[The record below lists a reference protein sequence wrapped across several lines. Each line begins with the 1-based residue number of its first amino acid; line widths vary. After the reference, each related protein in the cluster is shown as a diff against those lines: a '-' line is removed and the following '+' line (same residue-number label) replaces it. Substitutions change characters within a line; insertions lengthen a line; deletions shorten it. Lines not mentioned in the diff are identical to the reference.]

1 MAAYKKIRQ
10 FLFPSVTPKVLLRI
24 LLVALAAYLFFGHI
38 CIPLRIKG
46 YSMEPLYR
54 NGSVNFCWRLK
65 YILSGPERHDV
76 VLVSFAGK
84 NVMLLKRVVALE
96 GETVEF
102 RDGKL
107 FVDGIELDEPYARYP
122 CNWDLSPRQVKRG
135 FVYVV
140 GDNRNVP
147 MEQHNFG
154 QASLERILGAPLW

>member
-1 MAAYKKIRQ
+1 M
-10 FLFPSVTPKVLLRI
+10 
-24 LLVALAAYLFFGHI
+24 
-38 CIPLRIKG
+38 
-46 YSMEPLYR
+46 
-54 NGSVNFCWRLK
+54 
-65 YILSGPERHDV
+65 
-76 VLVSFAGK
+76 VLVRFAGK

-154 QASLERILGAPLW
+154 QASLERILGVPLW